1 MNATQKGPEMRPF
14 AKALA
19 TVGGGAAVLF
29 VGVSLFNT
37 GAKPDAA
44 AVKAGTADTA
54 PAMQIESLGISR
66 AQLPR

>member
-1 MNATQKGPEMRPF
+1 MKPF

-19 TVGGGAAVLF
+19 IVGGGAAVLF

-54 PAMQIESLGISR
+54 DTAPAMQIESLGISR